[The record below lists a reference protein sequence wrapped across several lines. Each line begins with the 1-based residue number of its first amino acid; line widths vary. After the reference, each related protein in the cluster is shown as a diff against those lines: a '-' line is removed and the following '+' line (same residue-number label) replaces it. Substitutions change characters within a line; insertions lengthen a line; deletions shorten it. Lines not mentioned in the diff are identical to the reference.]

1 MKHIKFTYN
10 RNFRSKP
17 SAIQL
22 SESDADSAYQ
32 QFRAT
37 GLDASEWLTWFAQYS
52 DEYIKAA
59 IPTCKKCGGSVHH
72 SEGLIRRGTHGEDPL
87 ANHIIECQDCGA
99 VYAEYIDYPGITLDT
114 IQKLVEGN

>member
-17 SAIQL
+17 SDIQL

-59 IPTCKKCGGSVHH
+59 IPTCKKCGGSIKN
-72 SEGLIRRGTHGEDPL
+72 SEALIQHGNHGSDPL
-87 ANHIIECQDCGA
+87 AHQRIECQGCGE
-99 VYAEYIDYPGITLDT
+99 VYADYKGYPGVTLGV
-114 IQKLVEGN
+114 IQKHVEGV